1 VTQARK
7 ILQITSYPPPRSGWG
22 IRAQFLKRRLEAEG
36 HACVVLNI
44 GGSRKVPSP
53 EYETVLGA
61 WDYVSK
67 IWKYSHAGFTAHVHV
82 NGASI
87 KGLILALVAEAINLS
102 SGKRCFLTFHAGVEQ
117 QYFPRQNAPWLRPVF
132 RLMFAIPTRIICNS
146 ESVKAKIEEYGI
158 ARDKICAIPAF
169 SRQYLEFEPARL
181 PEPLERFY
189 TRFPSILFCYVNFRP
204 LFYPVELV
212 EGFGRLAERRRE
224 VGLVLCGV
232 SGYPE
237 PDLSEAVSARIAQ
250 WNLDD
255 RICLVGDLDH
265 DQFLTALSRA
275 SVYLRSHISDGV
287 CSSVLE
293 AMALG
298 VPVVASE
305 NGHRPQGVVTYEA
318 RDAGNLAKVLDQ
330 TLSSRDVIAASLPQ
344 PQIPDTLSVEVQMLV
359 GA

>member
-1 VTQARK
+1 MRKPRK

-22 IRAQFLKRRLEAEG
+22 IRAQFLKRHLEAEG

-44 GGSRKVPSP
+44 GISRKVPSA

-67 IWKYSHAGFTAHVHV
+67 VWKYSREGFTAHVHV

-87 KGLILALVAEAINLS
+87 KGLGLALAAEGINLA

-117 QYFPRQNAPWLRPVF
+117 KYFPRRKAPWLWPIF
-132 RLMFAIPTRIICNS
+132 WSMFAIPTRIICNS
-146 ESVKAKIEEYGI
+146 ESVKAEIEKYGI
-158 ARDKICAIPAF
+158 ARDKISAIPAF

-181 PEPLERFY
+181 PDPVERFY
-189 TRFPSILFCYVNFRP
+189 ARFSCILFCYINLRP

-212 EGFGRLAERRRE
+212 EGFARLVERRRD
-224 VGLVLCGV
+224 VGLVLCGL

-237 PDLSEAVSARIAQ
+237 ADISAAVSQCIAQ
-250 WNLDD
+250 RSLED

-275 SVYLRSHISDGV
+275 NVYLRSHVSDGV

-293 AMALG
+293 ALALG

-305 NGHRPQGVVTYEA
+305 NGHRPPGVLTYQASNAE
-318 RDAGNLAKVLDQ
+318 NLAKTLDQ
-330 TLSSRDVIAASLPQ
+330 TLSKRDAIVASLPP
-344 PQIPDTLSVEVQMLV
+344 PQIPDTVSVEVQMLI